1 MFVTLKDGSHG
12 EITLA
17 EAQRIALDIDAE
29 EKEYVRLNLSKVL
42 GPELASIPPV
52 VASITDMW
60 RSLREECGEEKAMR
74 KIMNDLNNG
83 VIVIDTMGGARH

>member
-17 EAQRIALDIDAE
+17 EAQRIAMDIDAE

-42 GPELASIPPV
+42 GPEMASIPPV
-52 VASITDMW
+52 VASFTDMW
-60 RSLREECGEEKAMR
+60 RSLREEYGEEKAMR

-83 VIVIDTMGGARH
+83 VIVIDTMGGAKH

>member
-17 EAQRIALDIDAE
+17 EAQRIAMDIDAE

-42 GPELASIPPV
+42 GPEMASIPPV
-52 VASITDMW
+52 VASFTDMW
-60 RSLREECGEEKAMR
+60 RSLREEYGEEKAMR

-83 VIVIDTMGGARH
+83 VIVIDTTGGARH

>member
-17 EAQRIALDIDAE
+17 EAQRIAMDIDAE

-42 GPELASIPPV
+42 GPEIASIPPV
-52 VASITDMW
+52 VSSFTDMW
-60 RSLREECGEEKAMR
+60 RSLRGAYGEEKAMK
-74 KIMNDLNNG
+74 KIMTDLNNG
-83 VIVIDTMGGARH
+83 VIVIENMGGARH

>member
-17 EAQRIALDIDAE
+17 EAQRIAMDIDAE

-42 GPELASIPPV
+42 GPEMASISPV
-52 VASITDMW
+52 VASFTDMW
-60 RSLREECGEEKAMR
+60 RSLREEYGEEKAMR

-83 VIVIDTMGGARH
+83 VIVIDTMGGAKH